1 MQQWGL
7 VVLKDLI
14 QCLNVPAALL
24 SVCLWPLS
32 GSTGHCAS
40 LRVDA
45 EGGEHT
51 ARLFFPPTL
60 SWYHLVKATSCSC
73 SRVQQESN
81 SNVAI
86 SQLSHTVKQWSQC
99 LKWPK
104 EVTLHIAYTMIMNQ
118 NNITDVDLHETVWKQ
133 APHAMRV
140 SFFLSHGY
148 EIARPVHITVSS
160 VDTAADIPDPR
171 TGRLVFLYQPS
182 HTLTCTCK
190 QPTLWHC

>member
-1 MQQWGL
+1 MCQLHFCQSAYGHWVAPLDTVLPSELMLREASTQL
-7 VVLKDLI
+7 VY
-14 QCLNVPAALL
+14 
-24 SVCLWPLS
+24 
-32 GSTGHCAS
+32 
-40 LRVDA
+40 
-45 EGGEHT
+45 
-51 ARLFFPPTL
+51 FFPPTL

-133 APHAMRV
+133 APHAIRV

-190 QPTLWHC
+190 QHTLWHC

>member
-1 MQQWGL
+1 MCQLHFCQSAYGHWVAPLDTVLPSELMLREASTQL
-7 VVLKDLI
+7 VYFSLQHFPDTILSKL
-14 QCLNVPAALL
+14 QAAAALEF
-24 SVCLWPLS
+24 S
-32 GSTGHCAS
+32 
-40 LRVDA
+40 
-45 EGGEHT
+45 
-51 ARLFFPPTL
+51 
-60 SWYHLVKATSCSC
+60 
-73 SRVQQESN
+73 SN

-190 QPTLWHC
+190 QHTLWHC